1 VPVAV
6 PTVVAPNPPPNDPPV
21 ALPNPPP
28 SAPPVANPPPNA
40 PPVTL
45 PKLAAG
51 FTAAPKGEA
60 AAAPKGEAAAGLPP
74 KLPDDATVEN
84 ENILLLLGGVTN
96 ASGAGEAASAAAGA
110 AGAADMECA
119 AGFAPAAAIL
129 RAKSPSVGLIPCVSH
144 GRAEAAAG
152 FVVDEGAADMEFAA
166 GFAPAAAIL
175 RAKSPSVGL
184 MPCVSHGRADD
195 EACFA
200 GCVREVADAV
210 SDTAVLVATENGDAV
225 VPGVELRGG
234 TQQARS
240 VSICSFV
247 PVKQVN

>member
-96 ASGAGEAASAAAGA
+96 ASGAGEAAAAAGA

-225 VPGVELRGG
+225 VPGVELQGG
-234 TQQARS
+234 TQQARC
-240 VSICSFV
+240 VSICAFV
-247 PVKQVN
+247 PVKQVK